1 MVMQIKL
8 IVVVVVN
15 KNEAYSSL
23 AFSIR
28 RRVRG
33 RVVRAL
39 DSQFGSLEFK
49 SRPDRKLDLFTVVP
63 RSNPQPH
70 L

>member
-8 IVVVVVN
+8 IVVVVVVN
-15 KNEAYSSL
+15 KNAAYSSL

-28 RRVRG
+28 RRLRG

-49 SRPDRKLDLFTVVP
+49 SRPDR
-63 RSNPQPH
+63 
-70 L
+70 

>member
-15 KNEAYSSL
+15 KNAAYNSL

-28 RRVRG
+28 RRLHG

-39 DSQFGSLEFK
+39 DLQFGSLEFK
-49 SRPDRKLDLFTVVP
+49 SFPDR
-63 RSNPQPH
+63 
-70 L
+70 